1 MYVSRRSKGNV
12 FTNKDNSRESIT
24 DCRTYSKTTFS
35 NLLTFFKIIFK
46 QSNLPAYIIHLAQA
60 KECNMQKKNQQNIIL
75 DRQQLVTAA
84 ILPVGENRKAL
95 WLPTSAQLGATN
107 KQFDD

>member
-35 NLLTFFKIIFK
+35 NLFTFFK

-60 KECNMQKKNQQNIIL
+60 KEYNLQKNQRNIIL